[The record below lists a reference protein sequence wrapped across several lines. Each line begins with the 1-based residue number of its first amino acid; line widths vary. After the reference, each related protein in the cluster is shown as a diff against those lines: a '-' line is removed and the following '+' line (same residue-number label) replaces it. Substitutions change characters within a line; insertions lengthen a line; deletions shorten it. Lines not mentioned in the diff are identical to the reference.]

1 MSQQLSLNLRLKDG
15 SSFSNFLAGPNREA
29 LDRMRAAVV
38 AAATGDKSS
47 AQMIFLWG
55 ADGSG
60 RSHLLQ
66 ASCRLAQELG
76 IAPVYVPLA
85 DVAALSPFLLESAEM
100 APLVCLDDLE
110 RIAGLPEWEMALFT
124 LTERLRT
131 AGGTLISAA
140 SSPPARLGL
149 RLSDLTSRLAWGTV
163 YALEPLADAEKLEAI
178 RLRARNRGIEIP
190 EEVVQYILS
199 RYPRDLRSLFDLL
212 DRIDRA
218 SLAQQRRV
226 TIPFLRRLE
235 EEGKDDGG
243 VGIPAS

>member
-29 LDRMRAAVV
+29 FERLRSAVV
-38 AAATGDKSS
+38 AAAGDEAS

-55 ADGSG
+55 ADGTG

-66 ASCRLAQELG
+66 AACRLAQELG
-76 IAPVYVPLA
+76 SAPLYVPLA
-85 DVAALSPFLLESAEM
+85 DAAELSPSLLESAET
-100 APLVCLDDLE
+100 APLVCLDDVE
-110 RIAGLPEWEMALFT
+110 RIAGKPEWEMALFT
-124 LTERLRT
+124 LTERLRA
-131 AGGTLISAA
+131 AGGTLIGAA

-149 RLSDLTSRLAWGTV
+149 RLPDLTSRLAWGTV
-163 YALEPLADAEKLEAI
+163 YALEPLSDAEKLEAI
-178 RLRARNRGIEIP
+178 RLRARNRGFDMP

-218 SLAQQRRV
+218 SLVQQRKV

-235 EEGKDDGG
+235 DIDTEEAG
-243 VGIPAS
+243 